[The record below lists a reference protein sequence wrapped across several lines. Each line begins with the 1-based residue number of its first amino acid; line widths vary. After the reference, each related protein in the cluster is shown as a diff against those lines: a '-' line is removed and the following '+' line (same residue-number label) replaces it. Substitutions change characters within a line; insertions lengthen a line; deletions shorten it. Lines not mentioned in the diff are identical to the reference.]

1 MLPLISIRV
10 GSKIIGSY
18 REITEKID
26 LSSCFFWAM
35 TTKFSYKVRING

>member
-1 MLPLISIRV
+1 MLSLISIRL
-10 GSKIIGSY
+10 GYRISDSY

-35 TTKFSYKVRING
+35 TTKFSYKARVNG